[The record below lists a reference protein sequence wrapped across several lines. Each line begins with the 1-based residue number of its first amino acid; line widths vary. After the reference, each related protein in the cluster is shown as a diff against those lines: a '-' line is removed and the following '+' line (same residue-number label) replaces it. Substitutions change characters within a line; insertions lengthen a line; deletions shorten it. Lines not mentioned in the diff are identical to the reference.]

1 MLKSVRRASPMQGDC
16 VVDPNSTVSQLTRRQ
31 LHLPPP
37 TRLWNA
43 LVLKVKMDRT
53 DSGAQTNWWSC
64 RYYLR
69 SAADP
74 VRGQCSM
81 RSEAL

>member
-53 DSGAQTNWWSC
+53 EWSSDQ
-64 RYYLR
+64 LVVL
-69 SAADP
+69 SILP
-74 VRGQCSM
+74 T
-81 RSEAL
+81 